1 MAKPKAPEAR
11 IFEVDTRFQA
21 LARRSGGVP
30 REQALERAQEKIEE
44 VKPQFDEW
52 LDIEMDKLTTLIKK
66 AQAGT
71 AESNWI
77 AAAIIRTRQLHHSA
91 ATLGAELLAFIAG
104 SLRDVLESME
114 GGGECNMESITCH
127 VDALVL
133 ARQSSYRRLRPDQVP
148 ELTEGL
154 RQVARRAAV

>member
-1 MAKPKAPEAR
+1 MTRPKAPDAH
-11 IFEVDTRFQA
+11 IFEVETRFQA
-21 LARRSGGVP
+21 LARRSGGIP
-30 REQALERAQEKIEE
+30 REQALEKAQEKIEE

-66 AQAGT
+66 VQAGT
-71 AESNWI
+71 ADSNWV
-77 AAAIIRTRQLHHSA
+77 AAAIIRTRQLHHSS

-104 SLRDVLESME
+104 SLRDVLESIE
-114 GGGECNMESITCH
+114 SGSEINMESITCH

-133 ARQSSYRRLRPDQVP
+133 ARQASYRRLRPDQVP

-154 RQVARRAAV
+154 RQVVRRIAV